1 MFCAFEG
8 APRIT
13 RLFAQGTVHEFG
25 TPEYESIIPVDKRQP
40 GSRSVIMLDV
50 YKVSS
55 SCGYAVPLYTFKAH
69 RLKLKEL
76 AARKEDEDISASA
89 NCHPSEAEPPRPE
102 KGLKYYWKLKNT
114 QSLDGL
120 PGVLVGPDS
129 TRRFEKR
136 EGLVIRGDKA
146 SVCIS
151 GTTKGWGL
159 KSLGEVCNFKVLI
172 AFSLGVGLS
181 AAWTKFART

>member
-13 RLFAQGTVHEFG
+13 RLFGRGTVHEFG

-69 RLKLKEL
+69 RLKLKEFFT
-76 AARKEDEDISASA
+76 RKEDEDIPASA
-89 NCHPSEAEPPRPE
+89 NCDPSEAEPR
-102 KGLKYYWKLKNT
+102 
-114 QSLDGL
+114 
-120 PGVLVGPDS
+120 V
-129 TRRFEKR
+129 RR
-136 EGLVIRGDKA
+136 RGC
-146 SVCIS
+146 SIIGS
-151 GTTKGWGL
+151 
-159 KSLGEVCNFKVLI
+159 
-172 AFSLGVGLS
+172 
-181 AAWTKFART
+181 